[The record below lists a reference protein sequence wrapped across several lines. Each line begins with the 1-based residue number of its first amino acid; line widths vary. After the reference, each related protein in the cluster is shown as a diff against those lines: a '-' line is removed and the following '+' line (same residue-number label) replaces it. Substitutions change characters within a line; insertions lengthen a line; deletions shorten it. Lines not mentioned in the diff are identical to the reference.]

1 MRYRRQLVYAGNT
14 CNCDDRTGGR
24 AGARA
29 TAVDARLVDRNR
41 RIRGPATTDKQ
52 ERQSAVSSS
61 NRTIN
66 RAERTC
72 RENRVQF
79 QRRRDVIFTSAVGR
93 VHE

>member
-24 AGARA
+24 AGARDGRGRE
-29 TAVDARLVDRNR
+29 TGRQKSTYSRTGDDRQ
-41 RIRGPATTDKQ
+41 A
-52 ERQSAVSSS
+52 RQSAVSSS